1 MSDVK
6 AKMHQI
12 FCQLGLRHRPRWGRG
27 SAPPP
32 QEPLRSLQRASPDPP
47 SWILGGLLTSIGG
60 VEGTRREGRGGER
73 KLRKKGRG
81 GGRFSLQAK
90 AWP

>member
-12 FCQLGLRHRPRWGRG
+12 VCQLGLRHRPRWGRG
-27 SAPPP
+27 SAPGTTEELTTRFP
-32 QEPLRSLQRASPDPP
+32 RPP